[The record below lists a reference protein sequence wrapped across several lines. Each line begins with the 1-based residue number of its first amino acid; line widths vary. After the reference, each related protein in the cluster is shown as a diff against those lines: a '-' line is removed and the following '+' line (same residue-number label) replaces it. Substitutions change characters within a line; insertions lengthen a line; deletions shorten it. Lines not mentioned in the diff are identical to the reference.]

1 MGMMTYP
8 FYLLTQQWGVE
19 KAFGLFLESARSCWQ
34 PSSEIQESAY
44 CVLQTAQSKGYESD
58 TVIEAFRSVKIQLKD
73 QDTLSHYQMS
83 AEKLRTQFTA
93 NPQSDRAIVS
103 YYWEFGDG
111 QTSNEVSPH
120 YEYGAKGDYTP
131 KLTIK
136 DDQGVTDSFSRSLS
150 VTDEYCAPGS
160 LAVKKREFDSVT
172 INGVNINFDADR
184 YDYSGLPAIDVTA
197 GNAFTIAVT
206 GTVLNTEKPKT
217 TWYVRIDLNDD
228 GEFSFKKSAE
238 FPFTDEELLR
248 LEQDDNAYS
257 FNQAIT
263 VPAEYSGKTLHMR
276 LSGDTLGSFSACSVY
291 LGAVV
296 DVRLNVL

>member
-34 PSSEIQESAY
+34 PSSEIQESAH

-58 TVIEAFRSVKIQLKD
+58 TVIEAFRSVKIKLKNK
-73 QDTLSHYQMS
+73 DTFSHYQVS
-83 AEKLRTQFTA
+83 SEKLRTQFTA
-93 NPQSDRAIVS
+93 NPQSDNTVVS

-111 QTSNEVSPH
+111 QTSNEASPYH
-120 YEYGAKGDYTP
+120 EYDVKGVYTP
-131 KLTIK
+131 KLTIE
-136 DDQGVTDSFSRSLS
+136 DDQGLTDSFSRSHS
-150 VTDEYCAPGS
+150 ITDEYCAPGS

-184 YDYSGLPAIDVTA
+184 YDYSDLAAIDVTA
-197 GNAFTIAVT
+197 GQAFTINVS
-206 GTVLNTEKPKT
+206 GRVLNTQKSKT
-217 TWYVRIDLNDD
+217 TWYVRVDINDD
-228 GEFSFKKSAE
+228 GKYSFDTGTE
-238 FPFTDEELLR
+238 EELLK

-263 VPAEYSGKTLHMR
+263 IPAESSGKTLHMR

-291 LGAVV
+291 LGTVA